1 MISGLAPVC
10 FAVISWRC
18 ARYWQTSGKLLT
30 WPWRCGHLSRGC
42 SGGRTTAVAWMMF
55 PVAVGG
61 AGPAISFTIPSRR
74 SSKHEIK
81 RRGERAGTWRR
92 WDAADGCC

>member
-1 MISGLAPVC
+1 
-10 FAVISWRC
+10 
-18 ARYWQTSGKLLT
+18 
-30 WPWRCGHLSRGC
+30 
-42 SGGRTTAVAWMMF
+42 MMF

-92 WDAADGCC
+92 RDVADGCLLGVKSWRRDGTDLSAPALDGNGCH